1 MMKEWL
7 RNAMSKNKKCQRR
20 GTSFLLLLCI
30 FSILF
35 LVSCTSKQSE
45 NDVIEGDI
53 VEGYITIIHDI
64 YPAKDD
70 VLKVIALD
78 LEQATNLSEEDKKIL
93 LEQLSKDYSSEIK
106 LKNKKQLKEEGYIN
120 EKGFKDGVLIKI
132 DKVSNESGDKGFKYS
147 ITRWHGPK
155 GAAGY
160 DNSIILYEND
170 IWNIRKGSLWEA

>member
-1 MMKEWL
+1 MKEWL

-20 GTSFLLLLCI
+20 GISFLLLFCI

-64 YPAKDD
+64 YPPKDD

-120 EKGFKDGVLIKI
+120 EEGFKDGVLIKV
-132 DKVSNESGDKGFKYS
+132 DKVGNGPSGKGFKYS
-147 ITRWHGPK
+147 ITRWRGPK
-155 GAAGY
+155 GAIGY
-160 DNSIILYEND
+160 NNSIILYEND
-170 IWNIRKGSLWEA
+170 KWNIHKGCLWEA

>member
-1 MMKEWL
+1 MKEWL
-7 RNAMSKNKKCQRR
+7 KSAIRKNKTCKRR

-45 NDVIEGDI
+45 NGVIEGDI

-64 YPAKDD
+64 YPPKGDA
-70 VLKVIALD
+70 LKVIALD

-93 LEQLSKDYSSEIK
+93 LERLSKDYSSEIK
-106 LKNKKQLKEEGYIN
+106 LKNKKQLKEEGYIK
-120 EKGFKDGVLIKI
+120 EEGFKDGVLIKI
-132 DKVSNESGDKGFKYS
+132 DKVSNEPSGKGFKYS

-155 GAAGY
+155 GAIGY
-160 DNSIILYEND
+160 ENSIILYEND
-170 IWNIRKGSLWEA
+170 TWNIHKGCLWEA

>member
-1 MMKEWL
+1 MKEWL
-7 RNAMSKNKKCQRR
+7 KSAIRKNKTCQRR

-64 YPAKDD
+64 YPPKDD

-78 LEQATNLSEEDKKIL
+78 LEQATNLNEEDKKIL
-93 LEQLSKDYSSEIK
+93 LERLSKDYSSEIK
-106 LKNKKQLKEEGYIN
+106 LKNKKQLKEERYIK
-120 EKGFKDGVLIKI
+120 EEGFKDGVLIKI
-132 DKVSNESGDKGFKYS
+132 DKVRNESSGKGFKYS

-155 GAAGY
+155 GAIGY
-160 DNSIILYEND
+160 NNSIILYEND
-170 IWNIRKGSLWEA
+170 TWNIHKGCLWEA